1 MTTKEP
7 ISTEVLQG
15 LLLEVSEFIRLFDAS
30 NDLMRK
36 IGGPP
41 KRLIESLVSLEYLC
55 NSAAAS
61 ILFSLHH
68 SYTNE
73 AMILL
78 RSLLEGHAKF
88 MALLLH
94 KSGPVV
100 ADWEYNECLVL
111 VGVEAQ
117 LRSLGRQKSVIAG
130 LEPITHSVEMKRDM
144 VHVVEE
150 QIQQLSELVVKLRE
164 TKHPVRKE
172 KVSKNELELISKRWE
187 PANLFTYISGPKR
200 FPYSRA
206 IQTYRTTSSFSHFTA
221 ESLIDLPNPL
231 IPGMKISPS
240 IDDGTRLIV
249 DVLSL
254 LADRHF
260 LLLHVFT
267 ELVPARMDA
276 GLVRLFRKLSS
287 LGISV
292 SLEYLGVMQI
302 VNIEGN
308 QISVVPG

>member
-1 MTTKEP
+1 MTKKDSV
-7 ISTEVLQG
+7 STEVLHD
-15 LLLEVSEFIRLFDAS
+15 LLLETSEFIRFFTGS
-30 NDLMRK
+30 TDLMRR
-36 IGGPP
+36 IGGPS

-55 NSAAAS
+55 NSVAAS
-61 ILFSLHH
+61 ILFSLYH
-68 SYTNE
+68 SYANE

-94 KSGPVV
+94 RDGPEV

-111 VGVEAQ
+111 LGIEAQ
-117 LRSLGRQKSVIAG
+117 LRSLGRQKSVIAS
-130 LEPITHSVEMKRDM
+130 LDPLTHPEEMKRYM

-150 QIQQLSELVVKLRE
+150 QIQQLSSQVVNLRE
-164 TKHPVRKE
+164 TKHPIKKD
-172 KVSKNELELISKRWE
+172 KVSKNELELIAKRWE

-206 IQTYRTTSSFSHFTA
+206 IQTYRTTSSYSHFTA

-231 IPGMKISPS
+231 VPGMKMVLNN
-240 IDDGTRLIV
+240 DDGTRFIV

-260 LLLHVFT
+260 LLLHALG

-276 GLVRLFRKLSS
+276 SLVGLFRKLSS

-292 SLEYLGVMQI
+292 GLEYLGAMRI
-302 VNIEGN
+302 VSIEGA
-308 QISVVPG
+308 QISIVPD